1 MMLQQL
7 LLDIAPYPRERF
19 IRYDTVRGTVPGVEN
34 APDTA
39 VAADAG
45 DTATAAQ
52 DFVAG
57 AAGGGDDMTMLFV
70 AIGVVLFALA
80 LCLWFAMSYRRS
92 LTARAK

>member
-1 MMLQQL
+1 MFQQL

-19 IRYDTVRGTVPGVEN
+19 IRYDTVKGTVPGMEN

-39 VAADAG
+39 VAVDAG

>member
-1 MMLQQL
+1 MLQQL